1 MKPVLLSI
9 VIPSYNG
16 AGRVVDL
23 LNVLNEII
31 PESIKFEMEV
41 VISDNHS
48 DPQILIPDVSG
59 LTIPVKIVSP
69 SQHLLT
75 AEENLLFAIKNTRGT
90 YCWVIGDDDIP
101 LVNGFNLLFDLV
113 KASDLDLMIFNSLAF
128 NSNSN
133 SWNIHRL
140 DLDRLVTKM
149 PFVDF
154 IKRAGFWSITAGF
167 STLVFRK
174 ETFDLGFMENLHS
187 NDLKIYSHVTTLIN
201 SYHDK
206 SFAAI
211 ALPLVKYSSNSFDE
225 ESTSALQKDEHWVK
239 YAENQNEPYRNPWTV
254 SFIKQIKLL
263 ENANIF
269 SMDDLFNVLDQ
280 GHLGQ
285 RFFLF
290 DQILA
295 FVIDQL
301 LFQKKDSS
309 LKSFAEKDFNFV
321 LDELYGK
328 NPEID
333 DLIRTLKL
341 LVHSTDEFIK
351 LHEIILKLT
360 STEEQIQRR
369 LLFKLS
375 GGGVYQTPYGYFWTP
390 LKLDINLFFK
400 SLSTPRGGIHAE
412 NLLELEDKISNFAIE
427 NPLYPIFDISR
438 SLNVQ
443 GLNSQVVKI
452 DKLAKLI
459 PQFLRKRFNA

>member
-16 AGRVVDL
+16 ASRVVDL

-31 PESIKFEMEV
+31 PESIKHEMEV

-48 DPQILIPDVSG
+48 DPQILIPEGSG
-59 LTIPVKIVSP
+59 LTFPVKIASP

-75 AEENLLFAIKNTRGT
+75 AEENLLFAIRNSSGS
-90 YCWVIGDDDIP
+90 YCWVLGDDDIP
-101 LVNGFNLLFDLV
+101 LVNGINLLCDLV
-113 KASDLDLMIFNSLAF
+113 KASNFDLMIFNSLAF
-128 NSNSN
+128 DSNSN
-133 SWNIHRL
+133 AWNIHRL
-140 DLDRLVTKM
+140 DLDRLITKM

-174 ETFDLGFMENLHS
+174 EAFDLRFMDELHS
-187 NDLKIYSHVTTLIN
+187 NGLKIYSHVSTLLH
-201 SYHDK
+201 SFHKK

-211 ALPLVKYSSNSFDE
+211 AIPLVKYNSNSFDE
-225 ESTSALQKDEHWVK
+225 EPISAVEKDQHWIR
-239 YAENQNEPYRNPWTV
+239 YAENQNEPFRNPWTL

-263 ENANIF
+263 EKANIF
-269 SMDDLFNVLDQ
+269 SMDDLFDVLDQ

-290 DQILA
+290 DQVLA
-295 FVIDQL
+295 FVVDQV
-301 LFQKKDSS
+301 LFQSKDVSI
-309 LKSFAEKDFNFV
+309 KSFTEKEFDFV
-321 LDELYGK
+321 LEELYGK

-341 LVHSTDEFIK
+341 LVNSKDNRKKFI
-351 LHEIILKLT
+351 EMITKLT
-360 STEEQIQRR
+360 SLDAQIQRR

-375 GGGVYQTPYGYFWTP
+375 DGGVYQTPYGYFWTP

-400 SLSTPRGGIHAE
+400 SLSRPRGGICAE
-412 NLLELEDKISNFAIE
+412 NVLDLENKISTFANG
-427 NPLYPIFDISR
+427 NPLYPTFDISR
-438 SLNVQ
+438 SLNIE
-443 GLNSQVVKI
+443 GLNSQVEKI
-452 DKLAKLI
+452 DKVAKLI
-459 PQFLRKRFNA
+459 PRFIRNRFV